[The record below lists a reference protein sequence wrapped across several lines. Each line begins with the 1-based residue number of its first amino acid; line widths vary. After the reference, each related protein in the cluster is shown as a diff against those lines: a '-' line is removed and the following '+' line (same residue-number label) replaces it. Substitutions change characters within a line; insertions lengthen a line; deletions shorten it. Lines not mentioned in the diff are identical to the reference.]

1 MFQQARMV
9 QQAGPV
15 MTMTQRMPQFAPY
28 TGGAVMLGGSV
39 AGDSYTPSIAIGD
52 YAYAEDM

>member
-9 QQAGPV
+9 QQAPV

-28 TGGAVMLGGSV
+28 GGGALMLGGSV